1 MEKKYCCNI
10 KKNTSKHL
18 RPLPILFFLRVLSF
32 WEKSVMILN
41 VPGPSICYTWGPAW
55 SNLNCPC
62 PTMGRRD
69 QEGTQE
75 VLVLETLWQL
85 WVSSTI
91 RVLRDFRSLRVGNF
105 SKGPFSFINIKVWFY
120 NFESKEWQHSQ
131 LWEFDQQAEG
141 KKEEERSTG
150 EQKTQ
155 EGHVSPSSAF
165 LGNFGDNCD
174 NTTSD
179 EWLKMKRIDPY

>member
-1 MEKKYCCNI
+1 MEKRYCCNI
-10 KKNTSKHL
+10 QKITLKHL

-85 WVSSTI
+85 WVSSTMW
-91 RVLRDFRSLRVGNF
+91 VLRDFRSLRV
-105 SKGPFSFINIKVWFY
+105 
-120 NFESKEWQHSQ
+120 
-131 LWEFDQQAEG
+131 WEFFQTTLWVSSIWRFGFIILKVRNDSTHNCGNLTSRRRE
-141 KKEEERSTG
+141 KKRRREAPGSKKR
-150 EQKTQ
+150 KK
-155 EGHVSPSSAF
+155 AMF
-165 LGNFGDNCD
+165 LPLLLF
-174 NTTSD
+174 
-179 EWLKMKRIDPY
+179 